1 MEIKSKMYIRLTP
14 FLHTMKLHNRLK
26 RIKENGKTYLHDED
40 TGEKVLDWSDEV
52 RANNSAR
59 KKRGTPAFKIGCV
72 KYINC
77 EKVSEKKCAAR
88 IDGKL
93 CNEWEEV
100 HPKLLCM
107 KEKFRCYECLEN
119 DRSFKK

>member
-1 MEIKSKMYIRLTP
+1 
-14 FLHTMKLHNRLK
+14 MKFSNRLK
-26 RIKENGKTYLHDED
+26 RIKENGKTYLRDED
-40 TGEKVLDWSDEV
+40 TGEKVQVWSDET

-59 KKRGTPAFKIGCV
+59 KKRDTDAFKIGTT
-72 KYINC
+72 KYSNHT
-77 EKVSEKKCAAR
+77 KVSWNQCEAR

-100 HPKLLCM
+100 HPKLLCL
-107 KEKFRCYECLEN
+107 KGKFRCYECIEN

>member
-1 MEIKSKMYIRLTP
+1 
-14 FLHTMKLHNRLK
+14 MKLSNRLK

-40 TGEKVLDWSDEV
+40 TGEKVQVWSDEV

-72 KYINC
+72 NYFNH
-77 EKVSEKKCAAR
+77 EKVSWKRCEAR

-93 CNEWEEV
+93 CKKWEEV
-100 HPKLLCM
+100 HPKLLCI
-107 KEKFRCYECLEN
+107 KEKFRCYECVEN